1 MPSYRRRLHDA
12 LSPRE
17 RRLFARLDTPQ
28 KIQTFLDRLPVN
40 FSLNGDTAMS
50 PRRVL
55 EARMAHCAE
64 AAVFAAAALAYHG
77 RPPLLM
83 DIRALPRDQDHIV
96 TLFRERGLWGAI
108 SKTNH
113 AILRWRDPIYRSV
126 RELAMSFA
134 HEYCLPGGK
143 KSMLSYSKPF
153 SLARYTPKSWV
164 VAPEDLDQLLVDLDT
179 SPHLPVAPPLAL
191 RSRRRASRVEL
202 LSQDVV
208 EWPEPKEKKKK
219 KTEGT
224 TVIAD
229 RRKLGMAS
237 PHTPLIPAKA
247 GIQGSASRHRCAG
260 PGVPASRRDE
270 RGDKAVGMTAQR
282 PAGITL

>member
-1 MPSYRRRLHDA
+1 MQNTEDVAHSGTHSLMPSYRRRLHDV
-12 LSPRE
+12 LSTRE
-17 RRLFARLDTPQ
+17 RQAFARLDTPR

-40 FSLNGDTAMS
+40 FSLDGDTAMS

-55 EARMAHCAE
+55 QTRMAHCAE
-64 AAVFAAAALAYHG
+64 GAVFAAAALAYHG
-77 RPPLLM
+77 RSPLLM
-83 DIRALPRDQDHIV
+83 DIRALPSDQDHIV

-126 RELAMSFA
+126 RELAMSYA

-164 VAPEDLDQLLVDLDT
+164 IAAEDLDQLLVDLDS
-179 SPHLPVAPPLAL
+179 SPHLPVAPPQAL
-191 RSRRRASRVEL
+191 RKRRRASRVEM

-208 EWPEPKEKKKK
+208 EWPDPRKLKKKK
-219 KTEGT
+219 
-224 TVIAD
+224 A
-229 RRKLGMAS
+229 RRKL
-237 PHTPLIPAKA
+237 
-247 GIQGSASRHRCAG
+247 
-260 PGVPASRRDE
+260 
-270 RGDKAVGMTAQR
+270 
-282 PAGITL
+282 